1 MTGTVLLAARDS
13 SDIDRLHDGLEELD
27 MVVAPAST
35 GAEAL
40 ERAEQLKPD
49 LVVLVLDLP
58 DIHGLDV
65 CRRLRRSSDVPLIV
79 MAEGASDLDRVL
91 ALELGAD
98 DVIPSPCG
106 RSELCERI
114 RAALRRAV
122 NREAEPAAGRDLLEF
137 GDLVIDRRTHTLTTA
152 GGRAQLTPMEM
163 DLLWALANRPGEVLR
178 SATLLRE
185 VWGYPEGVRTRTL
198 DVHIGRVRR
207 KLGEDG
213 QDPRYIVTVRGVGY
227 RFEPWPAGQAAQ

>member
-1 MTGTVLLAARDS
+1 MAGTVLLAARDRD
-13 SDIDRLHDGLEELD
+13 DIDRLHDGLQELD
-27 MVVAPAST
+27 MAVAPAST

-40 ERAEQLKPD
+40 ERAEQLRPD
-49 LVVLVLDLP
+49 VVVLVLDFP

-98 DVIPSPCG
+98 VVIAGPCDCG
-106 RSELCERI
+106 ELRERI
-114 RAALRRAV
+114 RAALRRTA
-122 NREAEPAAGRDLLEF
+122 EAERERGSDRDVLEF
-137 GDLVIDRRTHTLTTA
+137 RDLVIDRRTHTVTIEGA
-152 GGRAQLTPMEM
+152 CEQLTPMEM
-163 DLLWALANRPGEVLR
+163 DLLWALASRPGEVIR

-213 QDPRYIVTVRGVGY
+213 QSPRHIVTVRGVGY
-227 RFEPWPAGQAAQ
+227 RFEP